1 MASERPKYPLLSRK
15 KQEVHLET
23 SAIYISILYVLAVIL
38 LVVYIQVI
46 RTIQS
51 LAFMIFFFV
60 YATLELIVSCACL
73 QNYETYGQNDVLVVN
88 NVLPQPAYTNYLVLK
103 WPHIIGLLRPLS
115 ALNNLINFNS
125 LLALSIPIFLS
136 NISALNALIT
146 FSNLLALTDPSAL
159 SSHLILHLNLISKA
173 LLFFRTL

>member
-1 MASERPKYPLLSRK
+1 MCTYLMLRSTMNGPSILSYHERSRRFIRN
-15 KQEVHLET
+15 

-38 LVVYIQVI
+38 LIVYIKY

-88 NVLPQPAYTNYLVLK
+88 NVLPQPAYTNY
-103 WPHIIGLLRPLS
+103 IGPQMAPYHRPS
-115 ALNNLINFNS
+115 QT
-125 LLALSIPIFLS
+125 P
-136 NISALNALIT
+136 
-146 FSNLLALTDPSAL
+146 FSSQQSYKLQ
-159 SSHLILHLNLISKA
+159 
-173 LLFFRTL
+173 